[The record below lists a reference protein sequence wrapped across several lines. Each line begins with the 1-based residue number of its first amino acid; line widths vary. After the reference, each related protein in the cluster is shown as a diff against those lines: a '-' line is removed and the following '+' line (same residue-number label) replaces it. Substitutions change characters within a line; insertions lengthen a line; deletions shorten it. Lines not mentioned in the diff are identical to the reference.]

1 MGSTGARSAAI
12 RAGRSSTYYGKGL
25 IFETAAGLRRHQA
38 RCVGCRSRSRTGTR
52 SVKAMERVKQ
62 RKSAAKEQP
71 IMVEGNGTE
80 EEEISFVA
88 EFKYLVQM

>member
-1 MGSTGARSAAI
+1 MRGVQIT
-12 RAGRSSTYYGKGL
+12 
-25 IFETAAGLRRHQA
+25 EQDRH
-38 RCVGCRSRSRTGTR
+38 
-52 SVKAMERVKQ
+52 SVSEAMERVKQ